1 MKKTKIVCT
10 IGPATREISVLKEM
24 IKSGMNVARINFSH
38 GSYLEQKEYIDN
50 VKKARE
56 ELQVPVALLLD
67 TQGPKIRTGKL
78 ENSYVELEDGSQ
90 IILTNK
96 EILGNKDIVS
106 VDYIDMY
113 KDVSVGDSIL
123 IADGKMEL
131 KVDNVR
137 EQEIYCTV
145 INGGTLGERKSINV
159 PGVNLKL
166 PALDEKDIQD
176 IKDGCMEEFDYVSAS
191 FVRCAKD
198 IIEIRK
204 LLDENGGKGI
214 KIIAKIECEQG
225 VENVEEIIGI
235 ADGIMI
241 ARGDLGV
248 EIPLEV
254 VPLLQKKIIK
264 ICNRSGKIVITAT
277 QMLESMTEN
286 PRPTRAEVSDVANAI
301 YDGTG
306 AIMLSGESAIGKYPI
321 ECVKTMEK
329 IANMVESDIN
339 YWKRFDNNEFDST
352 DLNYEFNLNHSICLT
367 AKEMKVKAIVS
378 YTEGGDTPRT
388 IASFLPA
395 CPIYTIT
402 ANEMTYRQMALGWD
416 ITPILIKEEGANPK
430 DLISIGIEKLKQDG
444 ILDKGDIIAI
454 AGGNLIVEN
463 SKNVINRTIGGVLR
477 I

>member
-1 MKKTKIVCT
+1 MKRTKIVCT
-10 IGPATREISVLKEM
+10 IGPATKDINIIKEM
-24 IKSGMNVARINFSH
+24 IRSGMNVARINFSH
-38 GSYLEQKEYIDN
+38 GAYVDQKEYIDN
-50 VKKARE
+50 IKQARE
-56 ELQVPVALLLD
+56 ELKIPVALLLD

-78 ENSYVELEDGSQ
+78 ENGSVELDDGAE
-90 IILTNK
+90 IVLTNK
-96 EILGNKDIVS
+96 EMLGNKDIVS

-113 KDVSVGDSIL
+113 KDVQIGDTIL
-123 IADGKMEL
+123 IADGKMKLIVE
-131 KVDNVR
+131 KIQR
-137 EQEIYCTV
+137 EDIYCKI
-145 INGGTLGERKSINV
+145 INGGTLGERKSINI
-159 PGVNLKL
+159 PGVNLNL

-176 IKDGCMEEFDYVSAS
+176 IKDGCKAEFDYVSAS
-191 FVRCAKD
+191 FVRCAQD
-198 IIEIRK
+198 IKEIRK

-225 VENVEEIIGI
+225 LENIDEIVEES
-235 ADGIMI
+235 DGIMI

-254 VPLLQKKIIK
+254 VPLMQKKLIK
-264 ICNRSGKIVITAT
+264 MCNRSGKIVITAT
-277 QMLESMTEN
+277 QMLESMTES

-306 AIMLSGESAIGKYPI
+306 AIMLSGESAIGKYPV
-321 ECVKTMEK
+321 ECVDTMSK

-352 DLNYEFNLNHSICLT
+352 NLNYEFNLNHSICLT

-388 IASFLPA
+388 IASFLPE

-402 ANEMTYRQMALGWD
+402 SNEMTYRQMALGWG
-416 ITPILIKEEGANPK
+416 ITPILIKEEDATPK
-430 DLISIGIEKLKQDG
+430 DLISIGIEQLKKDG
-444 ILDKGDIIAI
+444 VILPGDIIAI